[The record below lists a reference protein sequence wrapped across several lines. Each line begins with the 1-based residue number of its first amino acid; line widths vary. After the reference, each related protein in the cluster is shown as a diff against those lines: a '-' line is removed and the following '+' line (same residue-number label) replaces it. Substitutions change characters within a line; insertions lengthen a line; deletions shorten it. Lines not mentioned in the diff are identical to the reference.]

1 LEEELHEAL
10 GRNGGSTNNIVIS
23 YDDFIPD
30 EGREIVDM
38 VMLDGK
44 LITI

>member
-1 LEEELHEAL
+1 MHEAL
-10 GRNGGSTNNIVIS
+10 GSNGESTNNIVIS

-30 EGREIVDM
+30 AGREIVDM